1 MPPPPGESI
10 ELGKALGEIKKSQ
23 DVMIQKYTEMSSAQ
37 QDVIKKVNNVKEAEA
52 KNQLVSAF
60 KDAMA

>member
-1 MPPPPGESI
+1 
-10 ELGKALGEIKKSQ
+10 
-23 DVMIQKYTEMSSAQ
+23 MIQKYTEMSSAQ